1 MAGGNAYP
9 HSPAASGLLH
19 GRALPYLLLIQISV
33 ERVVGF
39 MVFFVVFSG
48 KILHTADFMVR
59 MSVTVR
65 TTRTQN
71 WKITSSP

>member
-39 MVFFVVFSG
+39 MVFFVVFFR
-48 KILHTADFMVR
+48 KD
-59 MSVTVR
+59 
-65 TTRTQN
+65 
-71 WKITSSP
+71 ITYSRFYGAHECNSENH